1 MKNAKLSF
9 ELQEEI
15 RDYFLK
21 VQGTMAQQDE
31 LDNFFD
37 QLSAPLRIAVQKEI
51 FSAILREQN
60 QTIAETIREIIS
72 ETNAAENQ
80 SRHNALGLNGNQV
93 QFINERMDNFLP
105 SIAERMSSRLLP
117 PHRYVVEQG

>member
-31 LDNFFD
+31 LNEFFY
-37 QLSAPLRIAVQKEI
+37 QISEPLRIAVQKEI
-51 FSAILREQN
+51 FSTILREQN

-72 ETNAAENQ
+72 ETNAAEN
-80 SRHNALGLNGNQV
+80 
-93 QFINERMDNFLP
+93 
-105 SIAERMSSRLLP
+105 
-117 PHRYVVEQG
+117 

>member
-31 LDNFFD
+31 LNDFFD
-37 QLSAPLRIAVQKEI
+37 QISEPLRIAVQKEI

-80 SRHNALGLNGNQV
+80 SRHNALGLNGN
-93 QFINERMDNFLP
+93 
-105 SIAERMSSRLLP
+105 
-117 PHRYVVEQG
+117 

>member
-31 LDNFFD
+31 LNEFFY
-37 QLSAPLRIAVQKEI
+37 QISEPLRIAVQKEI

-72 ETNAAENQ
+72 ETNAAEN
-80 SRHNALGLNGNQV
+80 
-93 QFINERMDNFLP
+93 
-105 SIAERMSSRLLP
+105 
-117 PHRYVVEQG
+117 

>member
-1 MKNAKLSF
+1 MKNAKLSRK
-9 ELQEEI
+9 LQEEI

-60 QTIAETIREIIS
+60 
-72 ETNAAENQ
+72 
-80 SRHNALGLNGNQV
+80 
-93 QFINERMDNFLP
+93 
-105 SIAERMSSRLLP
+105 
-117 PHRYVVEQG
+117 

>member
-60 QTIAETIREIIS
+60 
-72 ETNAAENQ
+72 
-80 SRHNALGLNGNQV
+80 
-93 QFINERMDNFLP
+93 
-105 SIAERMSSRLLP
+105 
-117 PHRYVVEQG
+117 